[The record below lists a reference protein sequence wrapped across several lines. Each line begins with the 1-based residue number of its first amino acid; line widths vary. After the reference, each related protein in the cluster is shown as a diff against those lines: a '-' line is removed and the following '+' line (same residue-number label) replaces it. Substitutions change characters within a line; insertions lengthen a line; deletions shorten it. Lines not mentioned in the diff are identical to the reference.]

1 MDQSTEK
8 KLVEKNKILNFYKN
22 HKIKIYFTIFILLT
36 VIISL
41 IFFNY
46 KNNKNNIIIGEKYI
60 EAGLYLASNKNDK
73 AKIIYE
79 EIILSK
85 NKFYSILALNTIIEK
100 KLISDKS
107 KILEYFDIL
116 QNRVSSKSIN
126 DLIILKKALYL
137 MNEMELQE
145 GKDLLKN
152 LEINNSSLKSIAK
165 ELLKN

>member
-1 MDQSTEK
+1 M
-8 KLVEKNKILNFYKN
+8 V
-22 HKIKIYFTIFILLT
+22 FILLT
-36 VIISL
+36 IIITL

-46 KNNKNNIIIGEKYI
+46 KNNKSNVIIAEKYI

-100 KLISDKS
+100 KLILDKS

-116 QNRVSSKSIN
+116 QNRVSSKSSN

-137 MNEMELQE
+137 MNEMELQK

-152 LEINNSSLKSIAK
+152 LEISNSSLKSIAK

>member
-46 KNNKNNIIIGEKYI
+46 KNNKNNIIIAEKYV
-60 EAGLYLASNKNDK
+60 EAGLYLASNKNNK

-100 KLISDKS
+100 KLITDQS
-107 KILEYFDIL
+107 KILEYFDFL
-116 QNRVSSKSIN
+116 QNRVSSKSSN

-137 MNEMELQE
+137 MNEMELQK

-152 LEINNSSLKSIAK
+152 LEINNSSLKPIAK

>member
-100 KLISDKS
+100 KLILDKS

-116 QNRVSSKSIN
+116 QNRVSSKSSN